1 MKRPRQQF
9 GRWTFAIFAVALAVR
24 LTYLWQIR
32 PSPFFDVLMGD
43 ARSYDAW
50 ATQIAGGD
58 WIGRG
63 VFYQAPL
70 YPYLLGAL
78 YAIAGRSLLGVR
90 IVQVVIG
97 SAACVL
103 LALAVRRFFSDR
115 AGAIAGFGLALYAP
129 AIFFDGLLQKS
140 SVDIF
145 LVCLALWQIGRLSE
159 TPRRMSWWLLLGVT
173 MGALSLTRENAVVF
187 AAVIP
192 LWVMA
197 GPKGP
202 ALRTNAGPKGPGLHT
217 NAGPKGSALRTNQ
230 PSHKSQQCAA
240 FVLGVSLMLA
250 PVAIR
255 NRMVAGEWH
264 LTTAQFGPNLYLGNN
279 PRAVGTPASLRAGRG
294 SAEYEQHDAIELA
307 EAARGRHLTPAE
319 VSRYWSAQ
327 AVAFIT
333 SQPGAW
339 LRLMARKGALLWNRT
354 EWVDT
359 ESEESYEEWS
369 PLLRAGAWIGHF
381 GVLVPLALL
390 GLIATWRERVRLWV
404 LYLLIAAYAG
414 SVAMFY
420 VSARYRLPLVPF
432 LILFAA
438 AGVGSLPQVFR
449 THTTPHIA
457 SMVCAVALAAMFCNW
472 PMLSKNLM
480 RAITENNLGT
490 ALQDQQRL
498 QDAVDHYRR
507 AIAYQSDY
515 APAYNNLGVV
525 LMEMDR
531 PSEAVAAYEQ
541 AAALMPSYADPHYNL
556 GNALLRVDK
565 PADAADQFKK
575 ALALAPPSVDAY
587 NNLGIALASA
597 DRPAEAIEAFRKALR
612 LDSRSGRAH
621 RNLGV
626 VLLDEQRFPEA
637 IAELHAA
644 VDETPGSAETHNDL
658 GMALGSTGRISDAIA
673 EFEEAL
679 KLKPDFDEARR
690 NLDIA
695 RETAARRSRA
705 AAR

>member
-1 MKRPRQQF
+1 MKRTRQRF
-9 GRWTFAIFAVALAVR
+9 GRRAFAIFAVALAIR

-32 PSPFFDVLMGD
+32 RSPFFDVLMGD

-70 YPYLLGAL
+70 YPYLLGSL

-90 IVQVVIG
+90 VVQAVIG

-103 LALAVRRFFSDR
+103 LALAGRRFFSDR
-115 AGAIAGFGLALYAP
+115 VGAIAGFGLALYAP

-140 SVDIF
+140 SLDIF
-145 LVCLALWQIGRLSE
+145 LVCLALWQMGRLHE
-159 TPRRMSWWLLLGVT
+159 TPRRISSWLLLGVT
-173 MGALSLTRENAVVF
+173 MGALALTRENAIVLTAIIAF
-187 AAVIP
+187 
-192 LWVMA
+192 WGMA
-197 GPKGP
+197 GPKVP
-202 ALRTNAGPKGPGLHT
+202 ALRANKPIQRVVVFA
-217 NAGPKGSALRTNQ
+217 
-230 PSHKSQQCAA
+230 
-240 FVLGVSLMLA
+240 LGVLLVLA

-264 LTTAQFGPNLYLGNN
+264 LTTAQFGPNLYMGNN
-279 PRAVGTPASLRAGRG
+279 PLAAGTPASLRAGRG
-294 SAEYEQHDAIELA
+294 SAEYEQLDAVELA
-307 EAARGRHLTPAE
+307 EAASGRHLTPAE
-319 VSRYWSAQ
+319 VSDYWSAQ

-333 SQPGAW
+333 SHPGAW

-369 PLLRAGAWIGHF
+369 PLLGAGAWVGHF

-390 GLIATWRERVRLWV
+390 GVIATWRERARLWV
-404 LYLLIAAYAG
+404 LYLLMAAYAA
-414 SVAMFY
+414 SVVMFY

-432 LILFAA
+432 LVLFAA
-438 AGVGSLPQVFR
+438 AGAGSLPQVLR
-449 THTTPHIA
+449 THTPAQLA
-457 SMVCAVALAAMFCNW
+457 SIVCAVGLAAMFCNW

-507 AIAYQSDY
+507 AIAIRSDY

-541 AAALMPSYADPHYNL
+541 AAALMPAYPDPHYNL
-556 GNALLRVDK
+556 GNALVRAGR
-565 PADAADQFKK
+565 PADAVDHFKK
-575 ALALAPPSVDAY
+575 AIALAPPSVDAY

-597 DRPAEAIEAFRKALR
+597 DRPAEAIEAFRKALQ
-612 LDSRSGRAH
+612 LDGRSGQAH

-644 VDETPGSAETHNDL
+644 IEQMPGSAETHNDL
-658 GMALGSTGRISDAIA
+658 GIALGSTGRLSEAIA

-695 RETAARRSRA
+695 REAAARRSRA